1 MSAMKPDEKLCPF
14 CAETIKAAA
23 VKCRYCQ
30 SDLTAAE
37 DAKAAEDTKAAEE
50 ALPPPAPL
58 PLPPPPPAAPIRPAP
73 GPPPTST
80 EVKAPFTAETPF
92 LQSRSLSAMLGLLVL
107 ALVAAC
113 ILLGVRINH
122 RKDEAPNGELTSET
136 ARSAAMQAASKL
148 TQNALSY
155 GYTSLAA
162 NMKKAEVGMTPNFS
176 KQYQKVMAGV
186 KAQTVSKKLT
196 LKASIVAT
204 SLISVTADKAT
215 ALVFVDQVTSRVG
228 TKKQQFDQ
236 NRVVVTLTRG
246 GGDWVVSN
254 MDAF

>member
-1 MSAMKPDEKLCPF
+1 MKPDEKLCPF

-37 DAKAAEDTKAAEE
+37 DATWVDQEPTPDPTPDPTPE
-50 ALPPPAPL
+50 AVPD
-58 PLPPPPPAAPIRPAP
+58 PAAT
-73 GPPPTST
+73 PTSP
-80 EVKAPFTAETPF
+80 KPSFTADTPF
-92 LQSRSLSAMLGLLVL
+92 LQSRSLTAVLGLLVL
-107 ALVAAC
+107 ALVATC
-113 ILLGVRINH
+113 IVLGVRVNH

-162 NMKKAEVGMTPNFS
+162 NMKMAEAGMTPNFS

-186 KAQTVSKKLT
+186 KAQTVNKKLI

-204 SLISVTADKAT
+204 SLISLTANKAT
-215 ALVFVDQVTSRVG
+215 ALVFVDQVTSRAG